1 MFEFVTKE
9 TVGAYEAFVAS
20 HPKGH
25 FIQSHLWAAQKPEWK
40 WEAVLV
46 RNAAGEI
53 CGACS
58 FLIRKVPSLPYTLMY
73 AGRGPVCDVHD
84 TETLKAITEGA
95 CALAKKYKAYCLK
108 IDPDVLSSDIE
119 FADSMKALGY
129 TLRDPGKNF
138 SGIQPRYVFRL
149 YPDGRDEEAV
159 LASFHSKT
167 RYNIRVAERKG
178 VVVKIEGKEACAP
191 FAKLMLETGVRDGF
205 VVRSKE
211 YFENILENLGEHAR
225 LYMAYTQEGVP
236 VAGTLAVHYGD
247 KVWYLYGASSNA
259 HRNLMPNYLLQWH
272 MIQWAIEVGAR
283 VYDFRGVSG
292 DLSEDNPLYG
302 LYRFKKGFNGEFTEF
317 VGEFEYR
324 FKPLINAAI
333 TNGEKIFRKARKL
346 LFLRRNK

>member
-1 MFEFVTKE
+1 LFEFVTKE
-9 TVGAYEAFVAS
+9 TIPAYETFVS
-20 HPKGH
+20 THPKGH

-40 WEAVLV
+40 WEAVIV

-84 TETLKAITEGA
+84 APTLRAITEGA
-95 CALAKKYKAYCLK
+95 KALAKKYKAYCLK
-108 IDPDVLSSDIE
+108 IDPDVLSSDTE
-119 FADSMKALGY
+119 FADAMKSLGY
-129 TLRDPGKNF
+129 TLRDVGKNF

-149 YPDGRDEEAV
+149 YPDGRGEEEV
-159 LASFHSKT
+159 LNSFHSKT

-211 YFENILENLGEHAR
+211 YFEHILENLGEHAR
-225 LYMAYTQEGVP
+225 LYMAYTEEGVP
-236 VAGTLAVHYGD
+236 VAGTLAIHYGD

-259 HRNLMPNYLLQWH
+259 HRNLMPNYLLQWQ
-272 MIQWAIEVGAR
+272 MIRWAIEVGAR

-302 LYRFKKGFNGEFTEF
+302 LYRFKKGFNGDFTEF

-324 FKPLINAAI
+324 FKPLVNAAI
-333 TNGEKIFRKARKL
+333 TNGEKLYRKARKL